1 MIENRPTLNRN
12 SCPFG
17 KPSTGCSVS
26 IQIPFPVTFTIEIE
40 SSHSEFKPFTCF
52 GNDETGTMMHAA
64 QLIEVY
70 ASIHADAKASNGDD
84 GMQSLI

>member
-1 MIENRPTLNRN
+1 
-12 SCPFG
+12 
-17 KPSTGCSVS
+17 
-26 IQIPFPVTFTIEIE
+26 
-40 SSHSEFKPFTCF
+40 
-52 GNDETGTMMHAA
+52 MMHAA